1 MNRQRYMAELSKLL
15 TFMFKEDKEDILAH
29 YNKMLDEAEDEQALL
44 ESFGSPTRLAV
55 NISRGYKRAER
66 KLAVEADSKAD
77 KPDEGET
84 SVEPEHI
91 FVKPVKKESA
101 AEKTPAAPA
110 PGLSYADIIE
120 EIRREKAEEEG
131 VEYTPMFFNEPEK
144 APTEPE
150 AEEKTE
156 ESEPVTEEFEAEEAE
171 EADIKVEIVET
182 PSEESEPEETEIEE
196 EAPEA
201 DGESDALEEPA
212 EEAEADETVAENAEV
227 SEETTEDEEA
237 EEVETVEETVKSGE
251 GEEPPAAEEIAE
263 LDAVTVFD
271 RLDKVQ
277 PPEETVQYKTNV
289 GLLIL
294 YLIFAIPIGL
304 ALFFAAVIVAISL
317 LAAGAVL
324 IGLGIKTVGFAFST
338 FAIFADSILC
348 AGAALVALAVALML
362 IWLAILILFRGLSG
376 LIAGIKALG
385 GRICVREVTV
395 NE

>member
-55 NISRGYKRAER
+55 TISHSYKRAER

-84 SVEPEHI
+84 SVVPEHI
-91 FVKPVKKESA
+91 FVKPVKKETA
-101 AEKTPAAPA
+101 AEKIPAAPA

-144 APTEPE
+144 APEEPE

-156 ESEPVTEEFEAEEAE
+156 EAEKVPEEPEAEEAE
-171 EADIKVEIVET
+171 EADIEVEIVET
-182 PSEESEPEETEIEE
+182 PAEESEPEEAEPEE
-196 EAPEA
+196 EAPET
-201 DGESDALEEPA
+201 DGEA
-212 EEAEADETVAENAEV
+212 EEAA
-227 SEETTEDEEA
+227 EDEAEDTAEEKTEEPEA
-237 EEVETVEETVKSGE
+237 EEPQDAEDTVKTE
-251 GEEPPAAEEIAE
+251 DTEESESAQERVE

-271 RLDKVQ
+271 QLDKMQ
-277 PPEETVQYKTNV
+277 PPVETVQYKTNV

-304 ALFFAAVIVAISL
+304 ALFFAAVIVALSL

-362 IWLAILILFRGLSG
+362 IWLAILILFRGLGG

-385 GRICVREVTV
+385 VRICVREVTV